1 METIGVGMTED
12 VAIKHDSMSLKNVC
26 IYVGKPEMNGWRRNL
41 IENFETGRSLP
52 LLWHPY

>member
-1 METIGVGMTED
+1 MTED